1 MRRRRER
8 VVAAHGRCVAEPRHA
23 TMEGKLYGGP
33 VCACTRRLCCRAGEA
48 EDDRR
53 DDSMMAESSA
63 GVGFKRSSS
72 EREASEKD
80 RLSLYKTIILRL
92 LGASKISFFVIWT
105 RKAKIYSLFF
115 TVADADEKLL
125 LIFGIQS

>member
-1 MRRRRER
+1 VRRRRER
-8 VVAAHGRCVAEPRHA
+8 VVVAHGRCVAEPRHA

-33 VCACTRRLCCRAGEA
+33 ACACTRRLCCRVGEA

-53 DDSMMAESSA
+53 DDSMIAERSA

-80 RLSLYKTIILRL
+80 RLSLYKTIIF
-92 LGASKISFFVIWT
+92 AVIGG
-105 RKAKIYSLFF
+105 
-115 TVADADEKLL
+115 VEN
-125 LIFGIQS
+125 